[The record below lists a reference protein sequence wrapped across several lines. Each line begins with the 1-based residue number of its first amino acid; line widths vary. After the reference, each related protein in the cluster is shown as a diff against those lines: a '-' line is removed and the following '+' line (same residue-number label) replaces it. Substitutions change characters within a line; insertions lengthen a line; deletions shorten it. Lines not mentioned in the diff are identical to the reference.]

1 MDISKINIK
10 DSSSQQ
16 GAVQTLKKGGI
27 LIFPTE
33 TVYGIGCL
41 LFDSSI
47 KKLYQIKQRPLTQA
61 TSVLMTPKL
70 FHSKCSS
77 SLSSMDIPEKMR
89 KDFLKG
95 QVTIIFKVKQFKID
109 FPKIIT
115 KDNKIGVRLPQFK
128 WLEKIINLTGPI
140 VASSANIKDKPA
152 PATFFE
158 IDKNLFSKADLVIE
172 TTIPLKGIA
181 SKVFDLDQQRYLR
194 D

>member
-1 MDISKINIK
+1 MDIPKVNIK

-16 GAVQTLKKGGI
+16 GAVQTLKRGGI

-61 TSVLMTPKL
+61 TSVLMTYHL
-70 FHSKCSS
+70 YNFYRSS
-77 SLSSMDIPEKMR
+77 DKSTIKIPTKIR
-89 KDFLKG
+89 KDFLLGK
-95 QVTIIFKVKQFKID
+95 VTIIFPAKIFKID

-115 KDNKIGVRLPQFK
+115 KDNTIGVRLPQFK

-140 VASSANIKDKPA
+140 VASSANIKDKLA

-172 TTIPLKGIA
+172 TTIPLKGTA